1 MARQGAQGSDHC
13 EGTQGGLT
21 IPGTYARA
29 GKRKWD
35 TKHKL
40 PAGESTAH
48 SEYCSDLL
56 WSSPFQRQFCA
67 GCLGN
72 QWVLRVGRAL
82 AGLEGKGPRAERE
95 CVVERECTVHVCMC
109 AFLHTCSCVP
119 EYICM
124 HI

>member
-1 MARQGAQGSDHC
+1 MAGQGAQGSDHC

-29 GKRKWD
+29 GKGKWD
-35 TKHKL
+35 TKHK
-40 PAGESTAH
+40 PPTGESVAH
-48 SEYCSDLL
+48 SECCSDLL
-56 WSSPFQRQFCA
+56 WSPFQWQFCA

-95 CVVERECTVHVCMC
+95 CVVERKCTCACVYVCIPAYMFMC
-109 AFLHTCSCVP
+109 T
-119 EYICM
+119 
-124 HI
+124 